1 MQPLLNYS
9 QSYPTQRIEGKDTV
23 VVMTLEQAREINE
36 VFATLRGQKD
46 SLITYVD
53 TVKVTV
59 QEVTA
64 ELEEVK
70 KEKETKIQEI
80 QEKSAESEKKVK
92 GKKNNQLIGVI
103 VSLTTIILRWI
114 TLEGFITM

>member
-1 MQPLLNYS
+1 MQHLSSYS

-23 VVMTLEQAREINE
+23 VVMTLQQAKDIND
-36 VFATLRGQKD
+36 VFATLREQKD

-53 TVKVTV
+53 TVTVTV
-59 QEVTA
+59 QNVTA

-70 KEKETKIQEI
+70 KEKEVKIQEI

-92 GKKNNQLIGVI
+92 GNKNKQLIGVI

-114 TLEGFITM
+114 ALEGFLMM